1 MGSAARYRDH
11 PGPAADGVGRLSGSP
26 SAVERGV
33 LFPTFEFAVFFSVVF
48 VVSWL
53 LRPHPLPWRLFLLAA
68 SFVFYAA
75 FEPVY
80 CLLLA
85 ASIVVNQGAAVA
97 IHRQADPG
105 RRRLLLAAAVVANL
119 GALAYYKYTDFFIES
134 LAGGLEIIGVDTG
147 WVPLGI
153 VLPVA
158 ISFFTFQALSY
169 VIDVYRGDAEPS
181 PLLDFAV
188 YLSFFPHLVAGPIVR
203 ARELLPQLNERADPR
218 RVNSALA
225 FRLIMA
231 GLFKKV
237 VISSFLS
244 AAIVDD
250 VFAVPESHRSFEI
263 LVAVYAYAIQ
273 IYADFSGYT
282 DIAIGCAL
290 LLGLRF
296 PQNFD
301 APYTATSMQSF
312 WRRWHMTLSFWLRD
326 YLYIPLGG
334 NKGSRQWAFM
344 TLFLTMFIGG
354 FWHGAAWTF
363 LIWGAIHGLALA
375 VERRVLDA
383 REAAGKVPGP
393 WSPVIRWLVTFHIVC
408 LAWIFFRAESLGSA
422 GTILWRLL
430 TAPGIGSAVSPMI
443 VFVIALMIASQFVP
457 PDWVNA
463 AQAAF
468 SRAVPAVQALGLAV
482 ALLLIDAL
490 GPEGVPPFIYFQF

>member
-1 MGSAARYRDH
+1 M
-11 PGPAADGVGRLSGSP
+11 
-26 SAVERGV
+26 

-48 VVSWL
+48 VVNWL
-53 LRPHPLPWRLFLLAA
+53 LRPFPIPWRLFLLGA

-85 ASIVVNQGAAVA
+85 ASIVVNQAFAVA
-97 IHRQADPG
+97 IHRQGDPRL
-105 RRRLLLAAAVVANL
+105 RRGLLAGAVVVNL

-134 LAGGLEIIGVDTG
+134 VSGTLELIGVDTG
-147 WVPLGI
+147 WVPLEI

-181 PLLDFAV
+181 SLLDFAV

-203 ARELLPQLNERADPR
+203 ARELLPQLSEHADPR
-218 RVNSALA
+218 KVNSALA

-237 VISSFLS
+237 VISSFLAS
-244 AAIVDD
+244 AIVDD
-250 VFAVPESHRSFEI
+250 VFAVPDAHRSVEI
-263 LVAVYAYAIQ
+263 LFAVYAYAIQ

-334 NKGSRQWAFM
+334 NQGSRQWAFM
-344 TLFLTMFIGG
+344 TLFLTMVIGG

-383 REAAGKVPGP
+383 REAAGKVPGR
-393 WSPVIRWLVTFHIVC
+393 WSPVIRWLVTFHVVC
-408 LAWIFFRAESLGSA
+408 LAWIFFRAESLGA
-422 GTILWRLL
+422 AFTILWRLVA
-430 TAPGIGSAVSPMI
+430 APGIGDAVTPM
-443 VFVIALMIASQFVP
+443 VLFVIALSIGSQFVP
-457 PDWVNA
+457 HDAVNRV
-463 AQAAF
+463 QAVF
-468 SRAVPAVQALGLAV
+468 SRSAPLVQAV
-482 ALLLIDAL
+482 ALAAGFLFIDAL
-490 GPEGVPPFIYFQF
+490 GPEGVAPFIYFQF

>member
-1 MGSAARYRDH
+1 M
-11 PGPAADGVGRLSGSP
+11 
-26 SAVERGV
+26 
-33 LFPTFEFAVFFSVVF
+33 LFPTFEFALFFSGVF
-48 VVSWL
+48 VVSWM
-53 LRPHPLPWRLFLLAA
+53 LRPHAAAWRWFLLAA
-68 SFVFYAA
+68 SFYFYGA
-75 FEPVY
+75 FAWPY

-85 ASIVVNQGAAVA
+85 GSILANQGFAVA
-97 IHRQADPG
+97 IHRQPDEARKRPI
-105 RRRLLLAAAVVANL
+105 LIAAAVVNL
-119 GALAYYKYTDFFIES
+119 GVLGYYKYTDFFIETIDGS
-134 LAGGLEIIGVDTG
+134 LGAIGIDLD
-147 WVPLGI
+147 WVPLQI

-203 ARELLPQLNERADPR
+203 ARELLPQLKERADPR

-237 VISSFLS
+237 VISSFVS

-250 VFAVPESHRSFEI
+250 VFAVPDRYRSFEI
-263 LVAVYAYAIQ
+263 LIAIYAYAIQ

-290 LLGLRF
+290 LMGLRF

-301 APYTATSMQSF
+301 APYAATSMQAF
-312 WRRWHMTLSFWLRD
+312 WRKWHMTLSFWLRD

-334 NKGSRQWAFM
+334 NKGGENRRDLN
-344 TLFLTMFIGG
+344 LFLTMLIGG

-363 LIWGAIHGLALA
+363 IVWGAIHGIALA
-375 VERRVLDA
+375 AERRILAA

-393 WSPVIRWLVTFHIVC
+393 ASPYIRWAITFHIVC
-408 LAWIFFRAESLGSA
+408 LGWVFFRAESFGNAFSL
-422 GTILWRLL
+422 LWRLVA
-430 TAPGIGSAVSPMI
+430 APGIGSAVTPMLL
-443 VFVIALMIASQFVP
+443 FVIALMIASQFVP
-457 PDWVNA
+457 TDWVDKG
-463 AQAAF
+463 QAAF
-468 SRAVPAVQALGLAV
+468 SRTVPAVQAVALAV

>member
-1 MGSAARYRDH
+1 MTAPRRWRCHHLGA
-11 PGPAADGVGRLSGSP
+11 
-26 SAVERGV
+26 V

-53 LRPHPLPWRLFLLAA
+53 LRPHAQPWRWFILVA

-75 FEPVY
+75 FEPAY

-85 ASIVVNQGAAVA
+85 ASILANQGFAVA

-105 RRRLLLAAAVVANL
+105 RRRLVLVAAVVANL

-134 LAGGLEIIGVDTG
+134 VSGLLEVVGVDTG
-147 WVPLGI
+147 WVPLDI

-181 PLLDFAV
+181 PLLDFGV

-218 RVNSALA
+218 RVSSALA

-237 VISSFLS
+237 VISSFLAS
-244 AAIVDD
+244 AIVDD
-250 VFAVPESHRSFEI
+250 VFAVPEAHRNVEI
-263 LVAVYAYAIQ
+263 LFAVYAYAFQ

-334 NKGSRQWAFM
+334 NQGSRQWAFM
-344 TLFLTMFIGG
+344 TLFLTMVIGG

-363 LIWGAIHGLALA
+363 VIWGAIHGLALA
-375 VERRVLDA
+375 LERRVLDA

-393 WSPVIRWLVTFHIVC
+393 WSPFIRWAVTFHIVC
-408 LAWIFFRAESLGSA
+408 LAWIFFRAESVGSA
-422 GTILWRLL
+422 FTILWRLVA
-430 TAPGIGSAVSPMI
+430 APGLGEAVTPMLVLVIG
-443 VFVIALMIASQFVP
+443 LMMASHFVP
-457 PDWVNA
+457 PDWVDR
-463 AQAAF
+463 AQAVF
-468 SRAVPAVQALGLAV
+468 SRSVPAVQAAALAV

>member
-1 MGSAARYRDH
+1 MEH
-11 PGPAADGVGRLSGSP
+11 
-26 SAVERGV
+26 GV

-48 VVSWL
+48 VLNWL
-53 LRPHPLPWRLFLLAA
+53 LRPHPLAWRLFLLGA

-85 ASIVVNQGAAVA
+85 ASILVNQAFGVA
-97 IHRQADPG
+97 IARQAHPG
-105 RRRLLLAAAVVANL
+105 RRRALLAGAVVANL
-119 GALAYYKYTDFFIES
+119 AALGYYKYTDFFVES
-134 LAGGLEIIGVDTG
+134 VGGALELVGIDTG

-169 VIDVYRGDAEPS
+169 VIDIYRGHAEPS

-203 ARELLPQLNERADPR
+203 ARELLPQLTEHADPR
-218 RVNSALA
+218 RVNAALA

-250 VFAVPESHRSFEI
+250 VFAVPEAHRSLEI

-334 NKGSRQWAFM
+334 NQGSRQWAFA
-344 TLFLTMFIGG
+344 TLFLTMLIGG

-375 VERRVLDA
+375 VERRVLDGWA
-383 REAAGKVPGP
+383 AAGKVPGP
-393 WSPVIRWLVTFHIVC
+393 WSPVLRWLATFHVVC
-408 LAWIFFRAESLGSA
+408 LAWIFFRAESLGVA
-422 GTILWRLL
+422 GTILWRLVA
-430 TAPGIGSAVSPMI
+430 APGLGEAVTPMVLLVIAVSI
-443 VFVIALMIASQFVP
+443 GSQFVP
-457 PDWVNA
+457 TGWVDR
-463 AQAAF
+463 AQAVF
-468 SRAVPAVQALGLAV
+468 SRSAPAVQAVALAV
-482 ALLLIDAL
+482 GLLFVDAL

>member
-1 MGSAARYRDH
+1 
-11 PGPAADGVGRLSGSP
+11 
-26 SAVERGV
+26 V
-33 LFPTFEFAVFFSVVF
+33 LFPTFEFALFFSGVF

-53 LRPHPLPWRLFLLAA
+53 LRPRPQAWRWFLLAA
-68 SFVFYAA
+68 SFVFYGA
-75 FEPVY
+75 FEWAY
-80 CLLLA
+80 CLLLGF
-85 ASIVVNQGAAVA
+85 SILANQAFALA
-97 IHRQADPG
+97 IHRQADE
-105 RRRLLLAAAVVANL
+105 RRQRAILAVAVVVNL
-119 GALAYYKYTDFFIES
+119 GVLAYYKYTDFFIES
-134 LAGGLEIIGVDTG
+134 VSSTLEAVGVETG
-147 WVPLGI
+147 WVPLQI

-169 VIDVYRGDAEPS
+169 VIDVFRGDAEPS

-203 ARELLPQLNERADPR
+203 ARELLPQLKERADPR

-225 FRLIMA
+225 FRLIIA

-237 VISSFLS
+237 VISSFVS

-250 VFAVPESHRSFEI
+250 VFAVPGQYRSWEI
-263 LVAVYAYAIQ
+263 LVAIYAYAIQ

-301 APYTATSMQSF
+301 APYAATSMQDF
-312 WRRWHMTLSFWLRD
+312 WRKWHMTLSFWLRD

-334 NKGSRQWAFM
+334 NKGTENRRDLN
-344 TLFLTMFIGG
+344 LFLTMLIGG

-363 LIWGAIHGLALA
+363 VVWGAIHGVALA
-375 VERRVLDA
+375 GERRILAA
-383 REAAGKVPGP
+383 REAAGKVPGR
-393 WSPVIRWLVTFHIVC
+393 WSPVIRWVVTFHIVC
-408 LAWIFFRAESLGSA
+408 LGWVFFRAESFGHAFEL
-422 GTILWRLL
+422 LWRLVA
-430 TAPGIGSAVSPMI
+430 APGIGSTVTPML

-457 PDWVNA
+457 TDWVDQ

-468 SRAVPAVQALGLAV
+468 SRSVPAVQAVTLAV
-482 ALLLIDAL
+482 GLLLVDSL